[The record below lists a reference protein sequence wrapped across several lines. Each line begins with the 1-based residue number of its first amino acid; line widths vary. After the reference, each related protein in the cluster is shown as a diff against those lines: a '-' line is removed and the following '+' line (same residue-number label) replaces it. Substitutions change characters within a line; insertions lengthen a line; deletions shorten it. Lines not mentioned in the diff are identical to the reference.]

1 MRISMNRE
9 LENLE
14 THIPF
19 LGTVGS
25 ISPYIGLFGTVWG
38 IMHAFIA
45 LGGGEAGNVAD
56 GCTGY
61 RRSTDRDRNRSVRRN
76 SGGNG
81 VQPSEPA
88 REQTGT
94 ELRQLYGRVHRDSAS
109 SGVYQHREQ
118 QGVNHG
124 QIAWTRSS
132 RAQVRNQYRSV
143 TGRAAGAAADLYGD
157 SAHHH
162 QSVEVDLPDA
172 TESQAVSTNDDP
184 PVIIEVSG
192 VGQYSVVVEKD
203 RMDQLPP
210 EQVIAEAQRRLES
223 NPKTVFLIGGAKDVP
238 YDEIIKALNLL
249 HSAGVKSVGLMTQP
263 I

>member
-1 MRISMNRE
+1 MARSRGRGRRE
-9 LENLE
+9 L
-14 THIPF
+14 
-19 LGTVGS
+19 
-25 ISPYIGLFGTVWG
+25 
-38 IMHAFIA
+38 
-45 LGGGEAGNVAD
+45 
-56 GCTGY
+56 
-61 RRSTDRDRNRSVRRN
+61 
-76 SGGNG
+76 
-81 VQPSEPA
+81 QSEINIVPLLDVLLVLLLIFMA
-88 REQTGT
+88 TAPIIT
-94 ELRQLYGRVHRDSAS
+94 
-109 SGVYQHREQ
+109 
-118 QGVNHG
+118 
-124 QIAWTRSS
+124 
-132 RAQVRNQYRSV
+132 
-143 TGRAAGAAADLYGD
+143 
-157 SAHHH
+157 

>member
-1 MRISMNRE
+1 MARSRGRNRRE
-9 LENLE
+9 LK
-14 THIPF
+14 
-19 LGTVGS
+19 
-25 ISPYIGLFGTVWG
+25 
-38 IMHAFIA
+38 
-45 LGGGEAGNVAD
+45 
-56 GCTGY
+56 
-61 RRSTDRDRNRSVRRN
+61 
-76 SGGNG
+76 
-81 VQPSEPA
+81 SEINIVPLLDVLLVLLLIFMA
-88 REQTGT
+88 TAPIIT
-94 ELRQLYGRVHRDSAS
+94 
-109 SGVYQHREQ
+109 
-118 QGVNHG
+118 
-124 QIAWTRSS
+124 
-132 RAQVRNQYRSV
+132 
-143 TGRAAGAAADLYGD
+143 
-157 SAHHH
+157 

-210 EQVIAEAQRRLES
+210 EQVIAEAQRRLET

>member
-1 MRISMNRE
+1 MARSRGRNRRE
-9 LENLE
+9 LK
-14 THIPF
+14 
-19 LGTVGS
+19 
-25 ISPYIGLFGTVWG
+25 
-38 IMHAFIA
+38 
-45 LGGGEAGNVAD
+45 
-56 GCTGY
+56 
-61 RRSTDRDRNRSVRRN
+61 
-76 SGGNG
+76 
-81 VQPSEPA
+81 SEINIVPLLDVLLVLLLIFMA
-88 REQTGT
+88 TAPIIT
-94 ELRQLYGRVHRDSAS
+94 
-109 SGVYQHREQ
+109 
-118 QGVNHG
+118 
-124 QIAWTRSS
+124 
-132 RAQVRNQYRSV
+132 
-143 TGRAAGAAADLYGD
+143 
-157 SAHHH
+157 

-203 RMDQLPP
+203 SMDQLPP

>member
-1 MRISMNRE
+1 MARSRGRGRSE
-9 LENLE
+9 LK
-14 THIPF
+14 
-19 LGTVGS
+19 
-25 ISPYIGLFGTVWG
+25 
-38 IMHAFIA
+38 
-45 LGGGEAGNVAD
+45 
-56 GCTGY
+56 
-61 RRSTDRDRNRSVRRN
+61 
-76 SGGNG
+76 
-81 VQPSEPA
+81 SEINIVPLLDVLLVLLLIFMA
-88 REQTGT
+88 TAPIIT
-94 ELRQLYGRVHRDSAS
+94 
-109 SGVYQHREQ
+109 
-118 QGVNHG
+118 
-124 QIAWTRSS
+124 
-132 RAQVRNQYRSV
+132 
-143 TGRAAGAAADLYGD
+143 
-157 SAHHH
+157 